1 MRLCFILLPIEFY
14 SPVSGGAIATVTK
27 NVVRELE
34 TDGHEVSVI
43 APEDAQPVYEQ
54 GAVSVVRVKS
64 EGLIKKVYSHL
75 EARMNRWDH
84 LGEGSYW
91 EGVTGVLRRVR
102 PDVVV
107 LANDLLA
114 VNRVRAVL
122 PKTKIIVW
130 LHNECEPRGDVQKAI
145 GSADAFLTCSDYIRS
160 WFLNRYKVESGRVL
174 TAHAGV
180 DRSEFYPGEKKAGKP
195 VRMLYVG
202 RLDPN
207 KGVDRAVNGV
217 RLLREAGLDV
227 SLTVAGSTWFY
238 QRRNPSEDSFLTELK
253 GEMNQAGVD
262 WLGHVPRRWL
272 PMVMREHD
280 VALVLS
286 RSNEPFGLVVLEA
299 MASGLAVVASSHGG
313 LSEACG
319 GAGLLMDSYN
329 QQELVKQLEGLCRDE
344 TKLQNL
350 RERSIQRAASANWSN
365 TASVLL
371 LGIESLGRAP
381 IFV

>member
-1 MRLCFILLPIEFY
+1 MRFCFILLPIEFY

-27 NVVRELE
+27 NVARELE
-34 TDGHEVSVI
+34 ADGHEVSVI
-43 APEDAQPVYEQ
+43 APEDAQPVYEH
-54 GAVSVVRVKS
+54 GTVCLIRAHS
-64 EGLIKKVYSHL
+64 ESLIKKVYSHL
-75 EARMNRWDH
+75 EARIKKWDC
-84 LGEGSYW
+84 LGEGVYW
-91 EGVTGVLRRVR
+91 EQVNRVLGKVR

-107 LANDLLA
+107 LANDLLG

-122 PKTKIIVW
+122 PKTKITVW
-130 LHNECEPRGDVQKAI
+130 LHNECEIRGDIQRAI
-145 GSADAFLTCSDYIRS
+145 GSTDIFLTCSHYIRS
-160 WFLNRYKVESGRVL
+160 WFLNRYQVKSERVL

-180 DRSEFYPGEKKAGKP
+180 DKSEFYPGPKR
-195 VRMLYVG
+195 VRQHVKMLYVG

-217 RLLREAGLDV
+217 RLMKEAGVDV

-238 QRRNPSEDSFLTELK
+238 QRSNASEDSFLRELK
-253 GEMNQAGVD
+253 REMNQARVD
-262 WLGHVPRRWL
+262 WLGHVPRKWL

-299 MASGLAVVASSHGG
+299 MASGLVVVASSHGG

-319 GAGLLMDSYN
+319 GAGLLMDSNN
-329 QQELVKQLEGLCRDE
+329 QQDLVKQLEGLCRDE
-344 TKLQNL
+344 AKLQNL
-350 RERSIQRAASANWSN
+350 RERAIQRAASANWSN

-371 LGIESLGRAP
+371 QGIENLGRAP
-381 IFV
+381 IFA